1 MSLITKAG
9 WNFKVK
15 FKFSAVA
22 EAAGMIQTIRN
33 RRLRSTSEHVSG
45 PSQIDLNVTVPYIFS
60 ARLYPFGE
68 VNGDDELPLLEP
80 NAEKQLRLK
89 FPLKFLE
96 KTYHTIYV
104 SLSLTHALHLVKVA
118 K

>member
-22 EAAGMIQTIRN
+22 EAAGMIQTIHN
-33 RRLRSTSEHVSG
+33 RRLRSTSERVVSG

-68 VNGDDELPLLEP
+68 VNGDDELPLLES

-104 SLSLTHALHLVKVA
+104 SLS
-118 K
+118 